1 MTFGGTKPTK
11 IPHFFYAI
19 IIPMKT
25 IEQLK
30 QFLIETFPHERI
42 FLFGSRG
49 RGEAS
54 EHSDIDIAI
63 KSNKSLKGALA
74 HARFV
79 IEESH
84 IPYKVDLVELSKAPY
99 LEQIIE
105 KEGVLWH

>member
-1 MTFGGTKPTK
+1 
-11 IPHFFYAI
+11 
-19 IIPMKT
+19 MKT

-30 QFLIETFPHERI
+30 QFLIKTFPEERI
-42 FLFGSRG
+42 YLFGSRA

-63 KSNKSLKGALA
+63 KSDRSLKDALA
-74 HARFV
+74 NARFV

-105 KEGVLWH
+105 KEAVRWH

>member
-1 MTFGGTKPTK
+1 
-11 IPHFFYAI
+11 
-19 IIPMKT
+19 MKT

-30 QFLIETFPHERI
+30 EFLIKTFPEERI
-42 FLFGSRG
+42 YLFGSRA

-63 KSNKSLKGALA
+63 KSDRSLREPLA
-74 HARFV
+74 HARFL

-105 KEGVLWH
+105 KEGIVWH